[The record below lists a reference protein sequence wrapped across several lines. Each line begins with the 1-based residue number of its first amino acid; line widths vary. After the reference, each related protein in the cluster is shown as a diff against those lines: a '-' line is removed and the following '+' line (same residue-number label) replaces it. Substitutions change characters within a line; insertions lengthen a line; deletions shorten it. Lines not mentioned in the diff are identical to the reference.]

1 MKGLRAIIIKDI
13 VVELRNK
20 ESVSSMLMFGLLAI
34 VIFNFVFQ
42 SSGVDRS
49 FLGPGILWVAFTFA
63 GIIGLNRSLAMELDN
78 DCMQGLLLA
87 PLSRGELYLSK
98 VASNFAF
105 MMTAE
110 LFVLP
115 AFVLFYN
122 LSFDLKIAQIVGV
135 ALVATLGFVAIGTI
149 LSMISANTRM
159 KEVML
164 PIMQIPITVP
174 VIIAAVEATGMI
186 LRAETEGI
194 TFPLAVLGSFSIV
207 YLTVSYLVIDY
218 VVEE

>member
-1 MKGLRAIIIKDI
+1 MKGLQAIFFKDV

-34 VIFNFVFQ
+34 VIFNFAFQ
-42 SSGVDRS
+42 TGGIDKAL
-49 FLGPGILWVAFTFA
+49 LGPGILWVAFTFA

-87 PLSRGELYLSK
+87 PLSRGDLYMAK
-98 VASNFAF
+98 VASNYAF
-105 MMTAE
+105 MLTAE
-110 LFVLP
+110 LFVMP

-122 LSFDLKIAQIVGV
+122 LRFDLKILQIVGV
-135 ALVATLGFVAIGTI
+135 AAIGTLGFVAIGTI

-186 LRAETEGI
+186 MRGETDGI
-194 TFPLAVLGSFSIV
+194 TFPLAVLLTFSIV
-207 YLTVSYLVIDY
+207 YLSASYMVIDY

>member
-1 MKGLRAIIIKDI
+1 MKALRAIIFKDI
-13 VVELRNK
+13 VVEMRNK
-20 ESVSSMLMFGLLAI
+20 ESVSSMLMFGLLSI
-34 VIFNFVFQ
+34 VIFNFAFQ

-63 GIIGLNRSLAMELDN
+63 GIIGLNRSLSMELDN

-87 PLSRGELYLSK
+87 PLSRGDLYLAK
-98 VASNFAF
+98 VASNYAF
-105 MMTAE
+105 MMIAE

-122 LSFDLKIAQIVGV
+122 LRFDAKIAEIVGV
-135 ALVATLGFVAIGTI
+135 AAVATLGFVAIGTI

-174 VIIAAVEATGMI
+174 VIIASVEATGMI
-186 LRAETEGI
+186 LRGETDGI
-194 TFPLAVLGSFSIV
+194 TFPLAVLGTFSIV
-207 YLTVSYLVIDY
+207 YLTASYMVIEY